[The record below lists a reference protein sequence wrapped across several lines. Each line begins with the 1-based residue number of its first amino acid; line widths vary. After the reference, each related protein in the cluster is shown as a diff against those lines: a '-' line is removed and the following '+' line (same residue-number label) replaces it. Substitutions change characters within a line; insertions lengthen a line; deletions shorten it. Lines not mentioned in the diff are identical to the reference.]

1 MKGEIL
7 TRIKESNTSPRTDE
21 DLTSE
26 DSYAFDDEQSFE
38 QEIEENEDEL
48 HHDLSEEQHTYESL
62 IERWFQASTRLD
74 TFSFSFYFLNL
85 QFQQLILH
93 AHTYSRLSIVK
104 LKDNIFLLLLCAWLH
119 WLFDYK

>member
-62 IERWFQASTRLD
+62 IERWFQACTRLD
-74 TFSFSFYFLNL
+74 TFSFYFYFVNL
-85 QFQQLILH
+85 QFQHLISQV
-93 AHTYSRLSIVK
+93 YVYFRLLIAK
-104 LKDNIFLLLLCAWLH
+104 FTLNIFLLLLCLWLH
-119 WLFDYK
+119 WKFDYT